1 MRNLT
6 DQTLTFEAAP
16 SRRSVRGIG
25 LVIGFLAL
33 GLVGVAGAVYPAYGL
48 GLFGLLI
55 VLGVCYIVA
64 TRLKRAR
71 LELWQVLT
79 LTGVSGYLILN
90 YGFENL
96 AIHLGSLPIIISYG
110 LMYTCVGLA
119 LLSSK
124 GLLRL
129 VMREPVFLLFL
140 GLLAMVLLHLAFD
153 LPEYGIWAVRDGT
166 MILDGVFMLLG
177 YAWARKKNSI
187 VPLLGWLMLLLAVNL
202 PYSYTLPWTD
212 AITSFSPK
220 SGVFLQI
227 PIIGNYHTSAL
238 VLVAGAMFCICLGRY
253 ITDKQWLLLGLVAL
267 QLLGLAIQQ
276 ARQMYVGV
284 VACILILIVLGE
296 TAKYGKLLLML
307 GSAIAALAFV
317 TTVGGL
323 QLSGRIGPITMDFF
337 KEHIRSIS
345 GAEGTPGST
354 VQSRLEWYDEAFA
367 HIEAHPFVGEGFGMP
382 LLSYVDETSGAVVRM
397 PHNSSLNLLARLGA
411 IGLLVWI
418 AFHASIIRIFIK
430 TYRARRRCDKR
441 LYDFMQ
447 WLFLWYVL
455 FMIVSWVEGPFE
467 YPSGAVPFYFFTGLT
482 VGLARWQVPD
492 QTRVRS
498 RAIAVARTP
507 TEVPV

>member
-1 MRNLT
+1 MDRAI
-6 DQTLTFEAAP
+6 TFEAAGP
-16 SRRSVRGIG
+16 PRKRVGAGLAAGI
-25 LVIGFLAL
+25 LAL
-33 GLVGVAGAVYPAYGL
+33 FLLGVAGAIYPLYGL
-48 GLFGLLI
+48 GLFAAIIIAGI
-55 VLGVCYIVA
+55 CYFVA
-64 TRLKRAR
+64 SRLKSAR

-96 AIHLGSLPIIISYG
+96 TIHVGSFPIIISYG

-129 VMREPVFLLFL
+129 AMKEPPFLLFF
-140 GLLAMVLLHLAFD
+140 GLFAMVLLHLAFD
-153 LPEYGIWAVRDGT
+153 LPEYGIWAVRDST

-177 YAWARKKNSI
+177 YAWARKRNSI

-212 AITSFSPK
+212 AITAVSPT

-227 PIIGNYHTSAL
+227 PVIGNYHTSAL
-238 VLVAGAMFCICLGRY
+238 VLVAGAMFCICLGSY
-253 ITDKQWLLLGLVAL
+253 LTNKQWMLLGLAAA

-296 TAKYGKLLLML
+296 TAKYGKLVLML
-307 GSAIAALAFV
+307 VSAITVLALA

-382 LLSYVDETSGAVVRM
+382 LLSYVDDTSGAVVRM

-411 IGLLVWI
+411 IGLVAWI
-418 AFHASIIRIFIK
+418 AFHVSLLKIFFNI
-430 TYRARRRCDKR
+430 YRQRRGCDKR

-492 QTRVRS
+492 QKRAPRSSIHVRTS
-498 RAIAVARTP
+498 EI
-507 TEVPV
+507 PV

>member
-1 MRNLT
+1 MDRT
-6 DQTLTFEAAP
+6 VTFEAEAP
-16 SRRSVRGIG
+16 RSGTRRVAFAAG
-25 LVIGFLAL
+25 AL
-33 GLVGVAGAVYPAYGL
+33 TLSLLGVAGALYPAYGL
-48 GLFGLLI
+48 GLFSVAI
-55 VLGVCYIVA
+55 VLALSYFVA
-64 TRLKRAR
+64 SRLKRAR

-96 AIHLGSLPIIISYG
+96 AFHVGSLPIIISYG

-124 GLLRL
+124 GLFRL
-129 VMREPVFLLFL
+129 ALREPTFLLFM
-140 GLLAMVLLHLAFD
+140 GLFAMVLLHLAFD
-153 LPEYGIWAVRDGT
+153 LPEYGIWAVRDST
-166 MILDGVFMLLG
+166 MILDGIFMLLG
-177 YAWARKKNSI
+177 YAWARKRNSI
-187 VPLLGWLMLLLAVNL
+187 VPLFGWLMLLVAVNL
-202 PYSYTLPWTD
+202 PYSYTLPWGD
-212 AITSFSPK
+212 AITAVSPT

-238 VLVAGAMFCICLGRY
+238 VLVAGALFCICLGSY
-253 ITDKQWLLLGLVAL
+253 VTNKQWLLLGLAAA

-296 TAKYGKLLLML
+296 TAKYGKLLFML
-307 GSAIAALAFV
+307 GSAVAVLALA
-317 TTVGGL
+317 TTVGGV
-323 QLSGRIGPITMDFF
+323 QLSGRIGPITMEFF

-382 LLSYVDETSGAVVRM
+382 LLSYVDDTSGAVVRM

-418 AFHASIIRIFIK
+418 AFHASLIRIFIN
-430 TYRARRRCDKR
+430 TYRQRHRCDKR

-467 YPSGAVPFYFFTGLT
+467 FPSGAVPFYFFTGLT

-492 QTRVRS
+492 HVKASS
-498 RAIAVARTP
+498 RAVL
-507 TEVPV
+507 VPRLPAEMPV